1 MLDQVHVS
9 VKKHIQNFQVKLVRV
24 HGANVTLLHEE
35 ASWILSCIHR
45 LHMYSS
51 HLMHSLWGGV
61 VGGVG
66 GGATGKVLG
75 WY

>member
-1 MLDQVHVS
+1 M
-9 VKKHIQNFQVKLVRV
+9 KKHIQYFQVLHVRV
-24 HGANVTLLHEE
+24 HE
-35 ASWILSCIHR
+35 ARVALSHR
-45 LHMYSS
+45 MKKHLGSFHTYTDYSR
-51 HLMHSLWGGV
+51 LMHSLWGGV